1 MIYATKEQITK
12 WKNCVGRE
20 LGVRKNVYPKW
31 INNGRMTKS
40 KADEEIN
47 TMREI
52 YEYFKE
58 LESQCEVV

>member
-1 MIYATKEQITK
+1 MKNTVKEQITK

-31 INNGRMTKS
+31 VNNGRMTQK

-58 LESQCEVV
+58 LESQCEVA

>member
-1 MIYATKEQITK
+1 MRNTVKEQVTK

-31 INNGRMTKS
+31 VNNGRMTQK

-52 YEYFKE
+52 YEYFKK